1 MHQLYGYGLLTSLSQ
16 WIHKTE
22 CVSWLGEMGKAVCHR
37 LLHLMG
43 HSLTP
48 AGLPI
53 TAAVE
58 HPLSIPVLSSSGG
71 RTPPHRPLGWQTGA
85 KTFPPHLML
94 LETQDCSLKPS
105 KQGAQT
111 ECSCWEVLV
120 TSCYLNSL
128 HITGTHH
135 IEVGIQLFNFAR
147 NWKKIKSTKV
157 SQIQACRIYSA
168 SFFNQGH
175 SYRKPRSQQPVV
187 PSDTLGYLQPA
198 LMNSFR
204 EEVPLWAD
212 SWKRCLQFAHISVC
226 TLCLQTLEGCF
237 FLPADSK
244 PLKPVKLHLQPGQ
257 F

>member
-1 MHQLYGYGLLTSLSQ
+1 M
-16 WIHKTE
+16 
-22 CVSWLGEMGKAVCHR
+22 KA
-37 LLHLMG
+37 
-43 HSLTP
+43 S
-48 AGLPI
+48 
-53 TAAVE
+53 
-58 HPLSIPVLSSSGG
+58 
-71 RTPPHRPLGWQTGA
+71 
-85 KTFPPHLML
+85 
-94 LETQDCSLKPS
+94 
-105 KQGAQT
+105 

-135 IEVGIQLFNFAR
+135 IVVVIQLFNFAC